1 MSLPTIPRVE
11 YCFIFKTLD
20 NFQSLR
26 TESIYFSL
34 IFSRVGSRTL
44 ILLMTSVVYD
54 QSENCIVGVASSSKW
69 KNKPMIMF
77 DSGPCDWFVLPLLLP
92 TPTTQFS
99 LDHKRRSRK
108 RNRNR
113 KKWKRSDSSESD
125 SVELMT
131 PFTTPFFDF
140 YYVTRSL
147 TTPTPSLVKT
157 SLKWYCESS
166 PVYFLWQYAFRD
178 TKITFQLLFIPVLF
192 MCDSSLRTHPS
203 LLLSLLLLLLLQY
216 YYYYYIIIELKNPP
230 IDLIFGLVCRRGS
243 RGGEMGEFS
252 PPIF

>member
-54 QSENCIVGVASSSKW
+54 QSENCIVGVASSSKR
-69 KNKPMIMF
+69 KNKPMTIF
-77 DSGPCDWFVLPLLLP
+77 DSGPCDRLVLPLLLP

-108 RNRNR
+108 RNR

-131 PFTTPFFDF
+131 PFTTPFFDI
-140 YYVTRSL
+140 YYVIRSL

-166 PVYFLWQYAFRD
+166 TPVYFLRQYTFRD

-192 MCDSSLRTHPS
+192 YVR
-203 LLLSLLLLLLLQY
+203 LL
-216 YYYYYIIIELKNPP
+216 PP
-230 IDLIFGLVCRRGS
+230 HT
-243 RGGEMGEFS
+243 
-252 PPIF
+252 P

>member
-1 MSLPTIPRVE
+1 MPASISPGLGLSEARAIPCAITYYHVITNNTQGK

-54 QSENCIVGVASSSKW
+54 QSENCIVGVVSSSKW
-69 KNKPMIMF
+69 KNKPMTMF

-131 PFTTPFFDF
+131 PLTTPFFDF
-140 YYVTRSL
+140 Y
-147 TTPTPSLVKT
+147 
-157 SLKWYCESS
+157 
-166 PVYFLWQYAFRD
+166 
-178 TKITFQLLFIPVLF
+178 
-192 MCDSSLRTHPS
+192 
-203 LLLSLLLLLLLQY
+203 
-216 YYYYYIIIELKNPP
+216 
-230 IDLIFGLVCRRGS
+230 
-243 RGGEMGEFS
+243 
-252 PPIF
+252 